1 MGISKIEHNVAI
13 AKKSI
18 LSDADVSLR
27 GCVHLPL
34 DPSGIRH
41 EFHAI
46 SWREMRNAPVR
57 HSVSCSKRTLLSN
70 GADRINGHFKIGHRD
85 DIEASSSLAPARA
98 RLIAACHFAQLQQ
111 KEGEGEEV
119 VADL

>member
-1 MGISKIEHNVAI
+1 M
-13 AKKSI
+13 
-18 LSDADVSLR
+18 
-27 GCVHLPL
+27 
-34 DPSGIRH
+34 
-41 EFHAI
+41 
-46 SWREMRNAPVR
+46 
-57 HSVSCSKRTLLSN
+57 LSN

-85 DIEASSSLAPARA
+85 DIEASSLLLVGARA